1 VTTPTSAKES
11 KMCNQPSSASAG
23 FMEDF
28 SPAAIKRGVYM
39 DKINMPKRL
48 SSSAA
53 RNHIGNMLFLLPTII
68 LFSAVVLIPFIQ
80 GIPYSFTNWKSI
92 VSEKREFIGLKNYV
106 YLLKNKYFQESL
118 VVTMKFTILYMLSS
132 NFMGL
137 LLALL
142 IQRSSWFNNIARTV
156 LFLPF
161 TVSVTAGS
169 IVWSYVFTDVY
180 GTLTG
185 LVSPLGMPGQIV
197 YGMVII
203 GAWRDMGYTMLIY
216 IAALQ
221 AVPRD
226 YYEAATM
233 DGAGKWRQ
241 FFNVTVPNIVPAFTT
256 NITLLL
262 AWGLRT
268 FDMPMVVAR
277 NAKEGQFTAVYVY
290 DSIFSNNK
298 AGLGQAAAII
308 LTIILVVLTQV
319 VTRTLRRMEV
329 EQ

>member
-1 VTTPTSAKES
+1 MTKPNTP
-11 KMCNQPSSASAG
+11 
-23 FMEDF
+23 
-28 SPAAIKRGVYM
+28 R
-39 DKINMPKRL
+39 RL
-48 SSSAA
+48 RSSAA
-53 RNHIGNMLFLLPTII
+53 RTHFGNMMFLLPTIL
-68 LFSAVVLIPFIQ
+68 LFSIVVLIPFIQ
-80 GIPYSFTNWKSI
+80 GIPYSFTSWKSI
-92 VSEKREFIGLKNYV
+92 ISEDRPFNGLKNYI
-106 YLLKNKYFQESL
+106 YLIKNKYFQESL
-118 VVTMKFTILYMLSS
+118 VVTFKYTILYMLSA

-137 LLALL
+137 MLALL
-142 IQRSSWFNNIARTV
+142 IHRSSWFNNIARTV

-221 AVPRD
+221 AVPQD
-226 YYEAATM
+226 YYEAATV
-233 DGAGKWRQ
+233 DGASKWRQ
-241 FFNVTVPNIVPAFTT
+241 FLSVTVPNIVPAFTT

-268 FDMPMVVAR
+268 FDMPMAVAR
-277 NAKEGQFTAVYVY
+277 NAREGQFTAVYVY

-308 LTIILVVLTQV
+308 LTIILVALTQI
-319 VTRTLRRMEV
+319 VTRSLRRLEV

>member
-1 VTTPTSAKES
+1 MHKLKLP
-11 KMCNQPSSASAG
+11 
-23 FMEDF
+23 
-28 SPAAIKRGVYM
+28 R
-39 DKINMPKRL
+39 RL
-48 SSSAA
+48 SSGAA
-53 RNHIGNMLFLLPTII
+53 RTHGGNMLFMLPTII
-68 LFSAVVLIPFIQ
+68 LFCIVVLIPFFQ

-92 VSEKREFIGLKNYV
+92 VSETKEFNGLKNYI
-106 YLLKNKYFQESL
+106 YLIKNKYFQDSL
-118 VVTMKFTILYMLSS
+118 LVTFKYTILYMLSA

-137 LLALL
+137 MLALA
-142 IQRSSWFNNIARTV
+142 IHKSTWFNNIARTV

-185 LVSPLGMPGQIV
+185 LVSPLGMPGQII

-221 AVPRD
+221 AVPHD
-226 YYEAATM
+226 YYEAATV
-233 DGAGKWRQ
+233 DGAGKLRQ
-241 FFNVTVPNIVPAFTT
+241 FFSVTVPNIVPAFTT

-268 FDMPMVVAR
+268 FDMPMAVAR
-277 NAKEGQFTAVYVY
+277 NAREGQFTAVYVY

-308 LTIILVVLTQV
+308 LTVILVVLTQI
-319 VTRTLRRMEV
+319 VTRTLRRLEV